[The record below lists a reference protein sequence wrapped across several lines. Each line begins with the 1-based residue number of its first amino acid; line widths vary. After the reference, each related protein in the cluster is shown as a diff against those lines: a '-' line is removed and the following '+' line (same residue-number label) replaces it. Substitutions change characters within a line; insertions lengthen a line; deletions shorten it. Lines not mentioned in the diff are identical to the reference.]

1 MVSFKS
7 LFFFATAALVTANPL
22 QVRSYDADLIL
33 VDLKALD
40 DSVKGLTAAIDA
52 YEGAVEAGPI
62 LCIIKNLTA
71 SDSYTV
77 IKYVTATLGVD
88 IPTGA
93 NALEAKKEKF
103 VQAGLEKTMVSSLDL
118 LKYDHESLSQ
128 SLAKKFSQEQDVQLK
143 TYVVVKEID
152 DAIKAGVTNFS
163 S

>member
-62 LCIIKNLTA
+62 LSLSLPSIWRTEKRTLTA
-71 SDSYTV
+71 
-77 IKYVTATLGVD
+77 
-88 IPTGA
+88 
-93 NALEAKKEKF
+93 
-103 VQAGLEKTMVSSLDL
+103 VSSRIL
-118 LKYDHESLSQ
+118 LLPTPTLS
-128 SLAKKFSQEQDVQLK
+128 
-143 TYVVVKEID
+143 
-152 DAIKAGVTNFS
+152 S
-163 S
+163 SM